1 MLFLVIKN
9 IAYNIQDVN
18 TFFDKIFLGGKDVKK
33 AVPVYLYSM
42 ETQQEFFGTADLT
55 YITKKNSGPIQ
66 AAAQKLLDD
75 RAEQFYRLSLSGGVP
90 LGTYLTTVLSI
101 DFDKKITGVEA
112 MVATFRDEKVSKEML
127 PDDLQF
133 LVETEPSRRPADL
146 LADLQGLYAVK
157 CFLDRCIEEP
167 LFFTT
172 GSVQRL
178 CSAVRGQSCI
188 PQSLGLFAPIEIE
201 DAPKLLIGDAFPDNQ
216 TVNAGTLS
224 TIHFDVEQL
233 YRTHFRRPL
242 PPNLTEVYK
251 TPNIL
256 DRVFASLFTLV
267 QEGISVGKCG
277 NCGKFFI
284 PQGRAVYCDR
294 IAPQDSTRTCK
305 EYGSQRLWYDNLKK
319 DEVAK
324 LARTVYTAKQML
336 VRRNPDNEQ
345 YKALFDY
352 FKIERKKWEAA
363 VKAGKKTAEEYT
375 EWLNIMRVHKTLEP
389 TPGILPIPPALTED

>member
-1 MLFLVIKN
+1 M
-9 IAYNIQDVN
+9 
-18 TFFDKIFLGGKDVKK
+18 KK
-33 AVPVYLYSM
+33 AVSVYLYNI
-42 ETQQEFFGTADLT
+42 EAQQEFFGTADLT

-75 RAEQFYRLSLSGGVP
+75 RAEQFYQISLSGGAP

-101 DFDKKITGVEA
+101 DFDKKIRGVEA
-112 MVATFRDEKVSKEML
+112 MVEMFGEKKASKDML

-133 LVETEPSRRPADL
+133 LVESEPSRHPADL
-146 LADLQGLYAVK
+146 LADLQVLYTVK
-157 CFLDRCIEEP
+157 CFLDCCIKEP
-167 LFFTT
+167 LFFSI
-172 GSVQRL
+172 GSLQRL
-178 CSAVRGQSCI
+178 CSSVRKQSCI
-188 PQSLGLFAPIEIE
+188 PQSLGLFVPMEIK
-201 DAPKLLIGDAFPDNQ
+201 DTPKLLIGDAFPSSPVVD
-216 TVNAGTLS
+216 TRTFS
-224 TIHFDVEQL
+224 TIPFETEQL
-233 YRTHFRRPL
+233 YKTHFRQPL
-242 PPNLTEVYK
+242 PPNMTEVYE
-251 TPNIL
+251 TPHIL

-267 QEGISVGKCG
+267 RESISVGKCG

-294 IAPQDSTRTCK
+294 KAPQDSTRTCK

-324 LARTVYTAKQML
+324 LARTVYAAKQML

-352 FKIERKKWEAA
+352 FKIERKKWELA
-363 VKAGKKTAEEYT
+363 VKAGKKTAKEYT

-389 TPGILPIPPALTED
+389 TPGIIPIPPALTED